1 MNKID
6 EFLFKISGYKPNI
19 NDGQFIISESLL
31 SKADEA
37 YNQKDYQTAV
47 SIWEKYANLNSG
59 ICLVKLAGAYWEG
72 HGVPLDYIKSF
83 KLLIKGTLLI
93 GGAQN
98 YFNLAI
104 GYQLGGF
111 TDKNL
116 YYSYFFYT
124 CAEHYA
130 SEDEIDLRNQS
141 KERKDEIYK
150 ELSNDDRQKAD
161 SLIKA
166 ISLGFEP
173 AGMSV
178 AVDLIET
185 L

>member
-1 MNKID
+1 
-6 EFLFKISGYKPNI
+6 
-19 NDGQFIISESLL
+19 
-31 SKADEA
+31 
-37 YNQKDYQTAV
+37 
-47 SIWEKYANLNSG
+47 
-59 ICLVKLAGAYWEG
+59 
-72 HGVPLDYIKSF
+72 
-83 KLLIKGTLLI
+83 LLI
-93 GGAQN
+93 GGTQN

-130 SEDEIDLRNQS
+130 SEDEVDLKNQS
-141 KERKDEIYK
+141 KERKEKIYK
-150 ELSNDDRQKAD
+150 ELSNGDRNKAD
-161 SLIKA
+161 LLTKA
-166 ISLGFEP
+166 VSMGFEP

-178 AVDLIET
+178 AVDLLET

>member
-6 EFLFKISGYKPNI
+6 EFLFKISGYKPDI
-19 NDGQFIISESLL
+19 KDGQFIVSDSLI

-37 YNQKDYQTAV
+37 YNQKNYEIAV
-47 SIWEKYANLNSG
+47 RIWEKFANLNSG

-72 HGVPLDYIKSF
+72 NGVQLDYKKSF
-83 KLLIKGTLLI
+83 NLLIKGTLLI
-93 GGAQN
+93 GGTQN
-98 YFNLAI
+98 YFNLAV

-116 YYSYFFYT
+116 YHSFFFYT

-130 SEDEIDLRNQS
+130 REDEVDLKNQS
-141 KERKDEIYK
+141 KERKEEIYK
-150 ELSNDDRQKAD
+150 ELSNDDRNKAD
-161 SLIKA
+161 SLVKA
-166 ISLGFEP
+166 VSMGFEP

-178 AVDLIET
+178 AVDLLET